1 MSEIIHG
8 QVVFLIVTLCNGMA
22 LMFFY
27 EALRLLRWMFKHG
40 SISIWV
46 EDILY
51 WGIASIP
58 TFYIFFIY
66 NDGNIRWYGL
76 LMLLTG
82 AFLYEMGL
90 SRPVRRFLVKIFG
103 RHRPYLLKKLII
115 KIKGKIKKNKKEK

>member
-1 MSEIIHG
+1 MEWH
-8 QVVFLIVTLCNGMA
+8 LC
-22 LMFFY
+22 FFY
-27 EALRLLRWMFKHG
+27 EILRLLRWFFKHG
-40 SISIWV
+40 IISIWI

-51 WGIASIP
+51 WGMASIP

-103 RHRPYLLKKLII
+103 RHRPYLLKKFI
-115 KIKGKIKKNKKEK
+115 KKMKKKIEKNKKDDFIKKDNKEG